1 MAFDRADTY
10 QKVVA
15 IIADQLGITPN
26 DIKEDSSL
34 ENLGADSLDRV
45 EIVMNIEEQFGIE
58 ISDDAADT
66 ITTVGHAVDYVQARR
81 KQ

>member
-1 MAFDRADTY
+1 MRNFDNY
-10 QKVVA
+10 Y
-15 IIADQLGITPN
+15 
-26 DIKEDSSL
+26 SL

-66 ITTVGHAVDYVQARR
+66 ITTVGRSRLCPSA
-81 KQ
+81 